1 MPPAVGPWAVS
12 IPVQTP
18 AGRRW
23 RRLGRA
29 LRSSAHGLGTLV
41 LGYALV
47 MIVFA

>member
-23 RRLGRA
+23 RWFGRL
-29 LRSSAHGLGTLV
+29 LRDSARGLGTLV

-47 MIVFA
+47 IIVFA